1 MNQCFPNKK
10 PLTQNQMGCI
20 LYEIG
25 AGAKQISALSVA
37 MRHTGED
44 ETLFEALQGAIGSLA
59 QRIGLIADIAAQ
71 RQLEFTGLGPV
82 MESLEEWVMPV
93 GFQLDDL
100 ASESTGASDA
110 PPGRGRGNK
119 SNP

>member
-1 MNQCFPNKK
+1 MNQQPKNKR
-10 PLTQNQMGCI
+10 PLTPNQMG
-20 LYEIG
+20 LVLFEIG
-25 AGAKQISALSVA
+25 EGAKQIAALSVA

-71 RQLEFTGLGPV
+71 RQLEFTGLGPI
-82 MESLEEWVMPV
+82 MESMEEWVLPV
-93 GFQLDDL
+93 GFHLDDL